1 MAAAA
6 EALAIAERLGD
17 GDLQSA
23 ALDGSTIGPL
33 TDDRPTDGLPSVR
46 RRLALEGLV
55 TSERLDAQIM
65 LAWLQM
71 LRGELAESEASAA
84 AVRAGLGAGQAPAW
98 VMGASG
104 WRTDALWALGHWDD
118 ALVEAGRSEL
128 AWRESHI
135 HAPSFALNGFLA
147 AFSIARS
154 RRDPVDEAHWRSV
167 VETVVQRSDV
177 GARVRRMEAFY
188 RDDLAALAR
197 DVVAE
202 HRLFYGRLD
211 YVHRSLARLID
222 RRYPLEERI
231 LLELLDYAE
240 GRDLRFIEALVR
252 RGLGVLHGRTDQL
265 REALA
270 GFERSGASPFVARV
284 QTELGRIE
292 GDQALF
298 ETGLREL
305 ERLGDLD
312 QLDRAL
318 AESRQSGA

>member
-1 MAAAA
+1 
-6 EALAIAERLGD
+6 
-17 GDLQSA
+17 
-23 ALDGSTIGPL
+23 
-33 TDDRPTDGLPSVR
+33 
-46 RRLALEGLV
+46 
-55 TSERLDAQIM
+55 
-65 LAWLQM
+65 
-71 LRGELAESEASAA
+71 
-84 AVRAGLGAGQAPAW
+84 
-98 VMGASG
+98 
-104 WRTDALWALGHWDD
+104 
-118 ALVEAGRSEL
+118 
-128 AWRESHI
+128 
-135 HAPSFALNGFLA
+135 
-147 AFSIARS
+147 
-154 RRDPVDEAHWRSV
+154 
-167 VETVVQRSDV
+167 
-177 GARVRRMEAFY
+177 
-188 RDDLAALAR
+188 
-197 DVVAE
+197 
-202 HRLFYGRLD
+202 LFYGRLD